1 MLTSST
7 KIARRLWRNDQGV
20 ESVEYAILIGLV
32 VAGALAAMAAIG
44 AWVLAVFQDAQA
56 ALGA

>member
-1 MLTSST
+1 MLTTST
-7 KIARRLWRNDQGV
+7 KIARRLWRDDRGL

-32 VAGALAAMAAIG
+32 VVGALAAMAAIG
-44 AWVLAVFQDAQA
+44 AWVLSVFQDAQA